1 VGKRI
6 VTRIGLDPGT
16 RNFGVYVGRWRVNK
30 DKLEYISSS
39 KFMLDTTVDAL
50 VDATIEQQSRDFIE
64 SVETR
69 LLSYKPDVITIER
82 YMARG
87 LKSVTGEAVSVMIG
101 LLLGICQQRDIKV
114 HLTNAAT
121 WKNKVN
127 RQLKPEDY
135 SLNQLYTDLKD
146 IENHL
151 VDAFFLSICTHE
163 TFPHGFSLTTIREAL
178 NTNVHHSKKPVSR
191 KSNAKPTKLRK
202 SR

>member
-1 VGKRI
+1 MGKRT

-16 RNFGVYVGRWRVNK
+16 RNFGVYIGRWKVNK
-30 DKLEYISSS
+30 DKLEYMSSR
-39 KFMLDTTVDAL
+39 KFMLDATIDSL
-50 VDATIEQQSRDFIE
+50 VDATIEQQSRDFVE
-64 SVETR
+64 TVETR

-101 LLLGICQQRDIKV
+101 LLLGICQQQAIKV

-135 SLNQLYTDLKD
+135 SLNQLYADLKD

-163 TFPHGFSLTTIREAL
+163 TFPQGLSLTTIREAL
-178 NTNVHHSKKPVSR
+178 HTHVHHSKKPVSR
-191 KSNAKPTKLRK
+191 KSKTKAPR
-202 SR
+202 